1 MVRRAALAKMPTFKT
16 SREHRRSR
24 TAFSHHSGFTLIELL
39 VVLAIAGLLV
49 ALVPVAYSK
58 AKDSAQYRSTLRS
71 MVGDMRHARQIALSK
86 GFPTVFFVDL
96 TQRQYGIA
104 GAASRNLPDSL
115 HVKVIVGSEQ
125 LQQDNVGSIEFLP
138 DGGATG
144 GSVEIVRPN
153 GDGTRVRVD
162 WLSGQI
168 SLERTL

>member
-1 MVRRAALAKMPTFKT
+1 MPTFKT
-16 SREHRRSR
+16 SLEHSRGR

-39 VVLAIAGLLV
+39 VVLAIAGLLM
-49 ALVPVAYSK
+49 ALVPVVYSK
-58 AKDSAQYRSTLRS
+58 AKDSAQYRSALRS

-86 GFPTVFFVDL
+86 GLPSVFFVDL
-96 TQRQYGIA
+96 TQRKYGIS
-104 GAASRNLPDSL
+104 GATPRNLPESL
-115 HVKVIVGSEQ
+115 QVKVIVGSEQ
-125 LQQDNVGSIEFLP
+125 LQQGSVGLIEFLP

-144 GSVEIVRPN
+144 GSIEIIRSN